1 MAEDWK
7 SAYGRERMV
16 VQEYEQTIVPAL
28 MERIRELEKGNREL
42 AGRLEDAQCELKRT
56 RAFIHEQGMEF
67 ALMARLGEEGDPWGT
82 QR

>member
-28 MERIRELEKGNREL
+28 MEK
-42 AGRLEDAQCELKRT
+42 
-56 RAFIHEQGMEF
+56 
-67 ALMARLGEEGDPWGT
+67 
-82 QR
+82 